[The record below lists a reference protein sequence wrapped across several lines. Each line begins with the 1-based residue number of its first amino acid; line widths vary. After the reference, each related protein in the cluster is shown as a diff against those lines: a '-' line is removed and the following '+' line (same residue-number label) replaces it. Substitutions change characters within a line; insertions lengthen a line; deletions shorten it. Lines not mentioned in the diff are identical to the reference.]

1 MSRRLLPLLLLAC
14 VALTLLVAAPTW
26 AQESEPAGSEPASEP
41 AGTESPTSDLP
52 DPGEGDEEEGG
63 SGKIKLPLDLEDRQD
78 LLGLVLLAVVAAAAG
93 LALMGAVKQL
103 RGERSQA
110 DGTWR
115 PR

>member
-1 MSRRLLPLLLLAC
+1 MSIRLRPLLVLVC
-14 VALTLLVAAPTW
+14 VALTLLVAAPTS
-26 AQESEPAGSEPASEP
+26 AQESEPAGSETASEP
-41 AGTESPTSDLP
+41 AGTESPTEDLP
-52 DPGEGDEEEGG
+52 DEGEEDEEEGG
-63 SGKIKLPLDLEDRQD
+63 TRKIKLPLDLEDKQD
-78 LLGLVLLAVVAAAAG
+78 LLGLGLLVAVAAAAG